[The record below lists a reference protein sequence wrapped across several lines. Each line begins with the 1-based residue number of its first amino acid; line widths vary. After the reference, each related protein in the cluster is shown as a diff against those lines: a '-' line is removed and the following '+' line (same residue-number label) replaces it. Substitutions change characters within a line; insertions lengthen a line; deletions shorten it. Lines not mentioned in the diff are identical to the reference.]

1 MDRGHLLRRAVH
13 ISAPAFLVYYLL
25 PGTLMGVP
33 KDALLFSAAAL
44 VFAFEAWRLWA
55 KPDIPGMREYE
66 KGRMSAA
73 AWFTL
78 AAVLT
83 LPFFPLG
90 WTMPVFLGMGL
101 VDPLIGELRLRSSR
115 LNPALPTLVYF
126 LLAAGSMTWFYGLQ
140 AHVMVAAATATALAI
155 WVEGLKLKSIDDDFS
170 MIVLPL
176 AGIAITFW
184 LLA

>member
-1 MDRGHLLRRAVH
+1 MRRAVH
-13 ISAPAFLVYYLL
+13 ISAPVFLVYYLL
-25 PGTLMGVP
+25 PEALLGVP
-33 KDALLFSAAAL
+33 KDAVLFSAAAA

-55 KPDIPGMREYE
+55 KPEILGMRDYE
-66 KGRMSAA
+66 KHRMSAA

-90 WTMPVFLGMGL
+90 WTMPVFLGVGL

-115 LNPALPTLVYF
+115 LNPSLPTLVYF
-126 LLAAGSMTWFYGLQ
+126 LLAAGSMSWYFGVH
-140 AHVMVAAATATALAI
+140 AHVIAAAVAATALAI

-176 AGIAITFW
+176 AGIALTFW
-184 LLA
+184 ILA